1 MTVLSADPTATG
13 DVISQAIAKAQASGG
28 IQGLASAFS
37 QAIAQGGGGAAQA
50 LASGYAEAVGAGNTE
65 ATAQAIAAASAEVSH
80 PLNISLRSS
89 HEIAFIV
96 KVPRSPYFLRP
107 IPFPCWRNIAFCSV
121 FEAACPLL

>member
-1 MTVLSADPTATG
+1 MRTCKCSILQFGDIIVNFGSWPLLFADPSATG

-65 ATAQAIAAASAEVSH
+65 ATAQAIAAASAEVNLKST
-80 PLNISLRSS
+80 
-89 HEIAFIV
+89 
-96 KVPRSPYFLRP
+96 RSP
-107 IPFPCWRNIAFCSV
+107 CCSCIMPV
-121 FEAACPLL
+121 KYR